1 MSRIP
6 RHLARSRAIASPVA
20 AILIAFVFL
29 AGPAGAAEPIRNISR
44 SLGYADLAA
53 ALSDAHDGDVVEVTG
68 GPHAGNFIID
78 RRLVLRGIGMP
89 VLDGG
94 GAGTVLT
101 IRAPDTTV
109 EGLEIR
115 GSAVSANPYD
125 LWGEAGIAVHGDRT
139 RLEDIKATGNDWGVI
154 FFGGVGSSIRA
165 SDVSNNTRDG
175 IRILGGQG
183 HLVEQNT
190 IDRNLEGVSLTDW
203 YPDREAPVLQ
213 SNDPVKLQDYIIKKA
228 NAPRAVGHV
237 IRGNVVAG
245 NAFYGIIVTAESN
258 HNTIAENQVHGTGR
272 DRTMDF
278 SQIAAVEAG
287 FAAITGMDVKFS
299 RDVYG
304 SGILLSCLA
313 YDNAVLGNEVED
325 NFAHGIVLDMSD
337 RTDVGD
343 NAVKTNR
350 AGILVISTNASTIHG
365 NAVSDNSEFG
375 VRIGSEEVFR
385 VASNDN
391 LVTGNELVRNAVNA
405 FDSSGRQLTEP
416 DVAAL
421 IANLPLP
428 QAVKDQL
435 LKNPTARAQWI
446 AGWLNTHKPGSNRW
460 DDGLVGNHH
469 DDFDEASEGFVD
481 RDGNGISEV
490 GKPIPGGPSVDH
502 YPLSKAPLER

>member
-1 MSRIP
+1 
-6 RHLARSRAIASPVA
+6 
-20 AILIAFVFL
+20 
-29 AGPAGAAEPIRNISR
+29 
-44 SLGYADLAA
+44 
-53 ALSDAHDGDVVEVTG
+53 
-68 GPHAGNFIID
+68 
-78 RRLVLRGIGMP
+78 
-89 VLDGG
+89 
-94 GAGTVLT
+94 
-101 IRAPDTTV
+101 
-109 EGLEIR
+109 
-115 GSAVSANPYD
+115 
-125 LWGEAGIAVHGDRT
+125 
-139 RLEDIKATGNDWGVI
+139 
-154 FFGGVGSSIRA
+154 
-165 SDVSNNTRDG
+165 
-175 IRILGGQG
+175 
-183 HLVEQNT
+183 
-190 IDRNLEGVSLTDW
+190 
-203 YPDREAPVLQ
+203 
-213 SNDPVKLQDYIIKKA
+213 
-228 NAPRAVGHV
+228 
-237 IRGNVVAG
+237 VVAG

-313 YDNAVLGNEVED
+313 HDNAVLGNEVQD

-350 AGILVISTNASTIHG
+350 AGILVISTNASTIRG

-391 LVTGNELVRNAVNA
+391 LVTGNDLVRNAVNA
-405 FDSSGRQLTEP
+405 FDSSGRQLTEA

-469 DDFDEASEGFVD
+469 DDFDETGEGYVD
-481 RDGNGISEV
+481 RDGNGISEA
-490 GKPIPGGPSVDH
+490 GKPIPGGPSVDQF
-502 YPLSKAPLER
+502 PLSMTYLER